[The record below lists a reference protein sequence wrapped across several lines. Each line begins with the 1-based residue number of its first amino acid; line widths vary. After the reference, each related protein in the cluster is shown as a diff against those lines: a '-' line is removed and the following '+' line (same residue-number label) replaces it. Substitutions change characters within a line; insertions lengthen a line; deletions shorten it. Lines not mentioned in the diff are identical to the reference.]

1 LAPVAKRL
9 LITGVNDIH
18 SKIDT
23 VRQALEYVRKKRGYV
38 CNHTARY
45 EVLTVVLM
53 KVYKY
58 SGMFGGVL
66 TFRSSVVPPY
76 SR

>member
-1 LAPVAKRL
+1 MALVVKRL

-18 SKIDT
+18 SKMDT
-23 VRQALEYVRKKRGYV
+23 VQQALEYVRKKTGYV

-53 KVYKY
+53 KIYKY
-58 SGMFGGVL
+58 SGMIGGVL
-66 TFRSSVVPPY
+66 TFRSSVVPPS